1 MQWNNQTKEI
11 FAHVCAG
18 VLLIF
23 GMFILGWGFLTPPVG
38 EVHDSLLWIFGQT
51 LVFSGAVL
59 GISLHVDNSVKM
71 IEAKLEKKLHKQL
84 HDELTEEMKDD
95 NQGENQE

>member
-1 MQWNNQTKEI
+1 MNWNNKTKEI

-18 VLLIF
+18 LLLLF
-23 GMFILGWGFLTPPVG
+23 GMGILTWGFVTPPIG

-59 GISLHVDNSVKM
+59 GISLHVDNSIKM
-71 IEAKLEKKLHKQL
+71 IESMLENKLHKQL
-84 HDELTEEMKDD
+84 RDELSNELKD
-95 NQGENQE
+95 